1 MGELRLAWR
10 ELRRNRTFTIA
21 AVLALALGIGAGTA
35 VFSVVDRILFR
46 SLPYRN
52 AERLVSFGMVAPII
66 PQEFLLG
73 YDFSDWRDAKSS
85 PFEAIGA
92 WSAMPS
98 DCDFNDTNPAR
109 LRCLRIDS
117 NLLRTLGT
125 PLVAGREFTRG
136 DERPGGPRIALIS
149 SSLWRSRLGGDRAV
163 LGRNIRVDGQDVT
176 VVGVLPADFELPT
189 LDRPDLVF
197 PQVLDDPEQ
206 RARRATIPLYAVG
219 RLKSGVT
226 QQQALAMLEP
236 LFQQAMQAV
245 PAGFRKDVSMRMREV
260 RDRQIHDARL
270 ASWVL
275 LGAVLAVLLI
285 ACANVANL
293 LLARAVARERDAAI
307 RVALGAGRGRLVR
320 QTLTESG
327 MLAAIG
333 GAAGVALAFGLLRAF
348 LAMAPEGIPRLNEAR
363 LDGRVLLFTLGV
375 SLLSGMLFG
384 LAPALRRARME
395 ALGSGRSAAPGGSRL
410 RQVLVAAQIGVSL
423 VLLTGA
429 GLLLRSLWNL
439 ENQPLGI
446 QPGGALTASV
456 TLGRTLYPDPA
467 KRLAFF
473 EAMEQRL
480 RGIPGVEVAISDSL
494 PPFNEMTRSML
505 YGAINVRGRADYA
518 NGTGGNV
525 TWRSVTPSY
534 FSVLH
539 IPVRRGRAFEEA
551 DRDPDRNVVILSE
564 SLAKRMFP
572 NQDPIGQQIQPSKMG
587 PWRTV
592 VGVVDDVKNNGLLE
606 RSDPE
611 FYAPR
616 KHAPDGVGFGA
627 VAIVRTVGGDRA
639 LAPWVRSQLA
649 TLDPALPV
657 AIAPLSEK
665 IGKLAERPRF
675 NAVLLGLFASVG
687 LLLAAVGLY
696 GVISFLVTQRT
707 AEIGIRMALG
717 ATPGSVSRR
726 VLRSAAAW
734 TAGGAAVGIAG
745 SIAVAR
751 LLDRMLFGVSSKD
764 PWTLA
769 AAAAALFAI
778 ALAAAWAP
786 ARRASR
792 VDPMQALRGE

>member
-10 ELRRNRTFTIA
+10 ELRRNGTITVA
-21 AVLALALGIGAGTA
+21 AVVALALGIGAGTA

-52 AERLVSFGMVAPII
+52 PERLVSFGMVAPII
-66 PQEFLLG
+66 PQEFMLG
-73 YDFSDWRDAKSS
+73 YDFYDWRDAASS
-85 PFEAIGA
+85 PFEAVGG
-92 WSAMPS
+92 WSTAAS
-98 DCDFNDTNPAR
+98 ECDFNDTNPAR
-109 LRCLRIDS
+109 LHCLRMDS

-125 PLVAGREFTRG
+125 TVAVGREFTRQ
-136 DERPGGPRIALIS
+136 DERAGGPQIALIS
-149 SSLWRSRLGGDRAV
+149 STLWRSRLGGDRAV
-163 LGRNIRVDGQDVT
+163 LGKKIRVDGQDVT

-189 LDRPDLVF
+189 LDRPDVVF
-197 PQVLDDPEQ
+197 PQMLGDADQ
-206 RARRATIPLYAVG
+206 TARRFTIPLYCVG
-219 RLKSGVT
+219 RLKPGVT

-236 LFQQAMQAV
+236 LFQQAMLAV
-245 PAGFRKDVSMRMREV
+245 PAAFRKDVSLRIRDV

-293 LLARAVARERDAAI
+293 LLARAAARERDTAI
-307 RVALGAGRGRLVR
+307 RVALGAGRGRLAR
-320 QTLTESG
+320 QALTESVL
-327 MLAAIG
+327 LAAIG
-333 GAAGVALAFGLLRAF
+333 GAAGCALAFGLLRAF
-348 LAMAPEGIPRLNEAR
+348 TAMAPEGIPRLNEAR
-363 LDGRVLLFTLGV
+363 LDGRVLLFTLAV
-375 SLLSGMLFG
+375 SLLSGVLFG
-384 LAPALRRARME
+384 LAPALRRARLE
-395 ALGSGRSAAPGGSRL
+395 ALGAGRSAAPGGSRF

-480 RGIPGVEVAISDSL
+480 RSIPGVEVAISDSL
-494 PPFNEMTRSML
+494 PPFDEMTHSTL
-505 YGAINVRGRADYA
+505 YGAINVRGRAEYS

-525 TWRSVTPSY
+525 TWRSVTPNY
-534 FSVLH
+534 FSVLR
-539 IPVRRGRAFEEA
+539 IPIRRGRAFEEA

-564 SLAKRMFP
+564 SLARRMFP
-572 NQDPIGQQIQPSKMG
+572 NQDPIGQQIQPGKVG

-592 VGVVDDVKNNGLLE
+592 IGVVEDVKNNGLLE

-611 FYAPR
+611 YYVAR
-616 KHAPDGVGFGA
+616 KHSADGVGRA
-627 VAIVRTVGGDRA
+627 ATAIVRTAGSDRA

-649 TLDPALPV
+649 ELDAALPV
-657 AIAPLSEK
+657 EIAPLAQK

-707 AEIGIRMALG
+707 GEIGIRMALG
-717 ATPGSVSRR
+717 ATPGSVSRL
-726 VLRSAAAW
+726 VLRSAAMW

-769 AAAAALFAI
+769 AASVGLFAI
-778 ALAAAWAP
+778 ALAAAWVP

-792 VDPMQALRGE
+792 VEPMQALRGE